1 MLPETGIT
9 KGNLRA
15 GTMHLCIDM
24 QKLFGPGAPWHVP
37 WSEAVLPNIV
47 RLCERCTDRTIFTR
61 FIPPQSAG
69 QACGAW
75 KRYYEKW
82 RSVTLEQLDPDLLH
96 LVDPLQRFAPPAT
109 VLDKGVYSPWTQG
122 LLQKILYRKRIHTLL
137 LSGAETDLCV
147 LATLLGAVDRGYR
160 VILIS
165 DAVCSSSDRSHDAIL
180 DLCHQRLA
188 EQLETATTQE
198 VMDAW

>member
-15 GTMHLCIDM
+15 GTMHICIDM

-69 QACGAW
+69 QASGAW
-75 KRYYEKW
+75 KRYYQKW
-82 RSVTLEQLDPDLLH
+82 
-96 LVDPLQRFAPPAT
+96 
-109 VLDKGVYSPWTQG
+109 
-122 LLQKILYRKRIHTLL
+122 
-137 LSGAETDLCV
+137 
-147 LATLLGAVDRGYR
+147 
-160 VILIS
+160 
-165 DAVCSSSDRSHDAIL
+165 
-180 DLCHQRLA
+180 
-188 EQLETATTQE
+188 
-198 VMDAW
+198 